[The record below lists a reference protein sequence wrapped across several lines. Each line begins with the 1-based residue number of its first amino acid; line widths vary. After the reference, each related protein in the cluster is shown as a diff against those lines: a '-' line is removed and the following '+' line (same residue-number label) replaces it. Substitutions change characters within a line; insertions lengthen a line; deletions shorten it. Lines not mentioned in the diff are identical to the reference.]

1 MTESNRSMGKIIA
14 VYGLSPAH
22 IQRAVFITVLSFVF
36 FLAMMLGYYVRQNL
50 VYFILASAFLFIY
63 ILTMFSWVVQRRT
76 LLQIFENGVSYKK
89 RFATWNE
96 ISEVRTDGTIVLTDN
111 KQIVISPAIHDFDN
125 ALALIRSK
133 I

>member
-1 MTESNRSMGKIIA
+1 MTESNRSMGRVSA

-22 IQRAVFITVLSFVF
+22 IQRAVFITVLSFFF
-36 FLAMMLGYYVRQNL
+36 FLAMMFGYYVRQNL

-63 ILTMFSWVVQRRT
+63 ILTMFSWVVQRRI

-89 RFATWNE
+89 CFATWNE

-111 KQIVISPAIHDFDN
+111 KQIVISPAVHDFDN